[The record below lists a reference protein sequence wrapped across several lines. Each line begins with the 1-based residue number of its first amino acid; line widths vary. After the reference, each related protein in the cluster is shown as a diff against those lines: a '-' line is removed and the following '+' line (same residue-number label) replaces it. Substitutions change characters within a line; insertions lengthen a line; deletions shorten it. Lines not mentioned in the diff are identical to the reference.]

1 MVWGVTGAVAAFDVP
16 PTPDAAPLLSRIG
29 RSPSFRGWEVRPVN
43 STARWPERLEHA
55 ATLLRAEG
63 AAVLSL
69 RGGEF
74 TTLFSYRIDPGVDW
88 TSLVGP
94 ERLRAAM
101 ESETAVTAAIA
112 AGRWGDQAAY
122 AVIVAIERDAS
133 GASCLCAL
141 RRSVPFDA
149 VEIAGAYAASRLM
162 ASSIDDGRKLAAA
175 ERAGAARLVQRSVR
189 HELEHTRDAA
199 ALSRAAALIAAS
211 IDANGASIML
221 IDGAELHLS
230 ASVGL
235 PKAML
240 GHRQRIGEGIAGYVA
255 QSGEPVEVS
264 GTVRDDRFT
273 GTDPDA
279 GSALSIPLRVA
290 DRVIGVLNVKRA
302 AGGQEFDDLER
313 TLVSDLADELAR
325 AVGQG
330 ATSTLEP
337 PSSDPVPPSRSE
349 PRIETLR
356 VLAVEDHPVMRIG
369 IRALLEREGL
379 TVVGLSAT
387 SAEAVEQA
395 RQGLADVA
403 LVDLNLPDAEGVDVI
418 ERLHE
423 AAPHLPV
430 VAYSIDGSADRVRAA
445 VRAGAIGY
453 LNKGTPAKRVI
464 TALRAAA
471 AGLSALGPEEAAA
484 LAEPHD
490 AVSLVQKAVARSL
503 PTGFDNP
510 PDSTAVPR
518 PADRPVADRS
528 PKDALSAREL
538 ELLKYLAEGY
548 TNKEIARAMVLAEDT
563 VKKAV
568 QTLIAKLGATDRTH
582 AVVIALRSD
591 LIQ

>member
-1 MVWGVTGAVAAFDVP
+1 MGG
-16 PTPDAAPLLSRIG
+16 S
-29 RSPSFRGWEVRPVN
+29 PVN

-55 ATLLRAEG
+55 ATLLHAEG

-74 TTLFSYRIDPGVDW
+74 TTLFSYRIAPGMDW
-88 TSLVGP
+88 NAVLGP
-94 ERLRAAM
+94 ERLRAVLT
-101 ESETAVTAAIA
+101 SDTAVAAAIA

-122 AVIVAIERDAS
+122 AVLATIERDDR

-141 RRSVPFDA
+141 RHNLPFDA
-149 VEIAGAYAASRLM
+149 LEVAGAFAASRLM
-162 ASSIDDGRKLAAA
+162 AGSVDDARQLASA
-175 ERAGAARLVQRSVR
+175 ERADAARVAQRSVR
-189 HELEHTRDAA
+189 RELARARDAP
-199 ALSRAAALIAAS
+199 ALARAAALIAAS

-221 IDGAELHLS
+221 VDGAELHLS

-235 PKAML
+235 PDGML

-255 QSGEPVEVS
+255 QSGEAVQVS
-264 GTVRDDRFT
+264 GEVRDARFT

-290 DRVIGVLNVKRA
+290 DRIIGVLNVKRA
-302 AGGQEFDDLER
+302 SGDAFDDLER
-313 TLVSDLADELAR
+313 TLVSDLADEVAR
-325 AVGQG
+325 AVDTGSTTDTLPAVAERPPAQAG
-330 ATSTLEP
+330 ATL
-337 PSSDPVPPSRSE
+337 
-349 PRIETLR
+349 RI
-356 VLAVEDHPVMRIG
+356 LAVEAHPVMRVG

-379 TVVGLSAT
+379 TVAGLSAT
-387 SAEAVEQA
+387 STEAVEQA
-395 RQGLADVA
+395 RQGVADVA

-423 AAPHLPV
+423 AAPQLPI
-430 VAYSIDGSADRVRAA
+430 VAFSVDGSADRVRAA
-445 VRAGAIGY
+445 LRAGAIGY
-453 LNKGTPAKRVI
+453 LNKATPTARLI
-464 TALRAAA
+464 AALRAAA
-471 AGLSALGPEEAAA
+471 SGLSALGPEEAAA

-490 AVSLVQKAVARSL
+490 AVTLVQKAVARSL
-503 PTGFDNP
+503 PSGFDNP
-510 PDSTAVPR
+510 PEPGGSNGARAERTTV
-518 PADRPVADRS
+518 S

-582 AVVIALRSD
+582 AVVLALRSD

>member
-1 MVWGVTGAVAAFDVP
+1 MEG
-16 PTPDAAPLLSRIG
+16 
-29 RSPSFRGWEVRPVN
+29 RPVN
-43 STARWPERLEHA
+43 STARWPERLEYA

-63 AAVLSL
+63 AAVLCL

-74 TTLFSYRIDPGVDW
+74 TTLFSYRVAPDVDW
-88 TSLVGP
+88 NALIGP
-94 ERLRAAM
+94 DRLRAAM
-101 ESETAVTAAIA
+101 ASDNAVTAPIA

-122 AVIVAIERDAS
+122 AVVVAIERDTDAP
-133 GASCLCAL
+133 SCLCAL
-141 RRSVPFDA
+141 RHAVPFDA
-149 VEIAGAYAASRLM
+149 IEVAGAYAASRLM
-162 ASSIDDGRKLAAA
+162 ATSIDDGRKLAMA

-189 HELEHTRDAA
+189 HELERSRDPA
-199 ALSRAAALIAAS
+199 ALSRAAGLIAAS

-221 IDGAELHLS
+221 IDGAELHLR

-235 PKAML
+235 PQTML
-240 GHRQRIGEGIAGYVA
+240 GHRQRVGEGIAGYVA
-255 QSGEPVEVS
+255 QSGEPIELS
-264 GTVRDDRFT
+264 GAVRDERFR

-279 GSALSIPLRVA
+279 GSALSIPLRVG

-302 AGGQEFDDLER
+302 VGMEAFDDLER
-313 TLVSDLADELAR
+313 SLVTDLADELAR
-325 AVGQG
+325 AVGSSPT
-330 ATSTLEP
+330 ATTRTPPEVEP
-337 PSSDPVPPSRSE
+337 KAPTTASD
-349 PRIETLR
+349 TLR
-356 VLAVEDHPVMRIG
+356 ILAVEDHPVMRIG

-379 TVVGLSAT
+379 AVAGLSAT
-387 SAEAVEQA
+387 STEAVEQA
-395 RQGLADVA
+395 RQGAADVA

-423 AAPHLPV
+423 AAPHLPI
-430 VAYSIDGSADRVRAA
+430 VAFSVDGSADRVRAA

-453 LNKGTPAKRVI
+453 LHKGTPAKRVI
-464 TALRAAA
+464 AALRAAA

-490 AVSLVQKAVARSL
+490 AVTLVQKAVARSL
-503 PTGFDNP
+503 PADFDNP
-510 PDSTAVPR
+510 PESPAVPKPER
-518 PADRPVADRS
+518 PADRS
-528 PKDALSAREL
+528 PSSKDALSAREL

-582 AVVIALRSD
+582 AVVLALRSD

>member
-1 MVWGVTGAVAAFDVP
+1 MGG
-16 PTPDAAPLLSRIG
+16 
-29 RSPSFRGWEVRPVN
+29 RPVN

-88 TSLVGP
+88 SSLVGP

-101 ESETAVTAAIA
+101 ESDTAVTAAIA

-149 VEIAGAYAASRLM
+149 VEVAGAYAASRLM

-221 IDGAELHLS
+221 IDGDELHLS

-264 GTVRDDRFT
+264 GTVRVDRFT

-302 AGGQEFDDLER
+302 AGGEEFDDLER

-325 AVGQG
+325 AVGPG

-337 PSSDPVPPSRSE
+337 PRADQAPPSRSE
-349 PRIETLR
+349 PRVETLR

-379 TVVGLSAT
+379 IVVGLSAT

-418 ERLHE
+418 ERLHD

-464 TALRAAA
+464 AALRAAA

-484 LAEPHD
+484 LAQPHD
-490 AVSLVQKAVARSL
+490 AVTLVQKAVARSL

-510 PDSTAVPR
+510 PGSSTVPR
-518 PADRPVADRS
+518 PADRPVVDRS

>member
-1 MVWGVTGAVAAFDVP
+1 MED
-16 PTPDAAPLLSRIG
+16 
-29 RSPSFRGWEVRPVN
+29 RPVN
-43 STARWPERLEHA
+43 STARWPERLAHA

-69 RGGEF
+69 RGGVF
-74 TTLFSYRIDPGVDW
+74 TTLFSYRIGPEVDW
-88 TSLVGP
+88 TVLVGP

-101 ESETAVTAAIA
+101 ASDTAVTAAIA
-112 AGRWGDQAAY
+112 AGRWGEQAAY
-122 AVIVAIERDAS
+122 AVLAPIERDGS
-133 GASCLCAL
+133 GASCLCAI

-149 VEIAGAYAASRLM
+149 VEVAGAYAASRLM
-162 ASSIDDGRKLAAA
+162 AGSIDDGRKLAAA

-221 IDGAELHLS
+221 IDGAELNLR

-255 QSGEPVEVS
+255 QSGEPVELS
-264 GTVRDDRFT
+264 GAVRDERFT

-302 AGGQEFDDLER
+302 VGGDAFDDLER
-313 TLVSDLADELAR
+313 SLVSDLADELAR
-325 AVGQG
+325 AVGPDATG
-330 ATSTLEP
+330 TPGSPAADPATSL
-337 PSSDPVPPSRSE
+337 RSE
-349 PRIETLR
+349 PRVETLR
-356 VLAVEDHPVMRIG
+356 ILAVEDHPVMRIG
-369 IRALLEREGL
+369 IRTLLEREGM
-379 TVVGLSAT
+379 TVVGLSST
-387 SAEAVEQA
+387 STEAVELA

-418 ERLHE
+418 ERLHD
-423 AAPHLPV
+423 AAPQLPV
-430 VAYSIDGSADRVRAA
+430 VAYSVDGSADRVRAA

-464 TALRAAA
+464 AALRAAA

-490 AVSLVQKAVARSL
+490 AVTLVQKAVARSL
-503 PTGFDNP
+503 PSSFDNP
-510 PDSTAVPR
+510 PETLAAARTTER
-518 PADRPVADRS
+518 PTERP

-582 AVVIALRSD
+582 AVVLALRSD

>member
-1 MVWGVTGAVAAFDVP
+1 MED
-16 PTPDAAPLLSRIG
+16 
-29 RSPSFRGWEVRPVN
+29 RPVN

-69 RGGEF
+69 QGGKLA
-74 TTLFSYRIDPGVDW
+74 TLFSYRIGADVDW
-88 TSLVGP
+88 GDLVGGD
-94 ERLRAAM
+94 RLRAALT
-101 ESETAVTAAIA
+101 SDAAVTSAIA
-112 AGRWGDQAAY
+112 AGRWGDEAAY
-122 AVIVAIERDAS
+122 AVIAAIERD
-133 GASCLCAL
+133 GDHASCLCAL
-141 RRSVPFDA
+141 RHSVPFDA
-149 VEIAGAYAASRLM
+149 LEISGAYAVARLM
-162 ASSIDDGRKLAAA
+162 ASSIDDGRRLAAA
-175 ERAGAARLVQRSVR
+175 ERTGAARIAERSMR
-189 HELEHTRDAA
+189 YELEHNRDGTAMA
-199 ALSRAAALIAAS
+199 RAAALIAAS

-221 IDGAELHLS
+221 VDGAELYLT

-255 QSGEPVEVS
+255 QSGQAVRLS
-264 GTVRDDRFT
+264 GAVRDDRFT
-273 GTDPDA
+273 GIDPTA
-279 GSALSIPLRVA
+279 GDALSIPLRVA

-302 AGGQEFDDLER
+302 AGGDAFDDLEQ
-313 TLVSDLADELAR
+313 TLVADLAEELAR
-325 AVGQG
+325 AVGPG
-330 ATSTLEP
+330 PTFFAATAVAEP
-337 PSSDPVPPSRSE
+337 AA
-349 PRIETLR
+349 PRDAVAIQRLR
-356 VLAVEDHPVMRIG
+356 ILCVEDHPVMRIG
-369 IRALLEREGL
+369 IQALLEREGL
-379 TVVGLSAT
+379 VIAGLSAT
-387 SAEAVEQA
+387 SMEAVELA
-395 RQGLADVA
+395 RQGIADVA

-418 ERLHE
+418 ERLHA
-423 AAPHLPV
+423 AAPDLPV
-430 VAYSIDGSADRVRAA
+430 VAFSVDGSAERVRAA

-464 TALRAAA
+464 AALRAAA

-490 AVSLVQKAVARSL
+490 AVTLVQKAVARSL
-503 PTGFDNP
+503 PSAF
-510 PDSTAVPR
+510 
-518 PADRPVADRS
+518 DRPPEPAAATAERPVERS

-582 AVVIALRSD
+582 AVVLALRSD

>member
-1 MVWGVTGAVAAFDVP
+1 
-16 PTPDAAPLLSRIG
+16 
-29 RSPSFRGWEVRPVN
+29 
-43 STARWPERLEHA
+43 
-55 ATLLRAEG
+55 
-63 AAVLSL
+63 VLSL
-69 RGGEF
+69 RDGAF
-74 TTLFSYRIDPGVDW
+74 TTLFSYRIAPEVDW
-88 TSLVGP
+88 TALIGS
-94 ERLRAAM
+94 ERLSEAM
-101 ESETAVTAAIA
+101 ASDTAVTAAIA
-112 AGRWGDQAAY
+112 AGLWGDHAAF
-122 AVIVAIERDAS
+122 AVIAAIERNGN
-133 GASCLCAL
+133 GASCLCAI
-141 RRSVPFDA
+141 RRGVPFDA
-149 VEIAGAYAASRLM
+149 VEVAGARAAARLM

-189 HELEHTRDAA
+189 HELERTRDAA

-211 IDANGASIML
+211 IDAQAASIML
-221 IDGAELHLS
+221 VDGGDLHLS

-255 QSGEPVEVS
+255 QTGEPIELS
-264 GTVRDDRFT
+264 GAVRDDRFT

-279 GSALSIPLRVA
+279 GAALSIPLRVD

-302 AGGQEFDDLER
+302 DAFDDVER
-313 TLVSDLADELAR
+313 ALVSDLADELAH
-325 AVGQG
+325 AVGPA
-330 ATSTLEP
+330 ATAIPGSTAV
-337 PSSDPVPPSRSE
+337 SQAGGSRAE
-349 PRIETLR
+349 PRAETLR
-356 VLAVEDHPVMRIG
+356 ILVVEDHPVMRIG
-369 IRALLEREGL
+369 IRTLLEREGMA
-379 TVVGLSAT
+379 VVGLSAT

-395 RQGLADVA
+395 RQGLGDVA

-418 ERLHE
+418 ERLHD
-423 AAPHLPV
+423 AAPQLPV
-430 VAYSIDGSADRVRAA
+430 VGYSVDGSPDRVRAA

-464 TALRAAA
+464 AALRAAA

-490 AVSLVQKAVARSL
+490 AVTLVQKAVARSFPANFENAPESAAATPAER
-503 PTGFDNP
+503 PT
-510 PDSTAVPR
+510 TE
-518 PADRPVADRS
+518 RS

-582 AVVIALRSD
+582 AVVLALRSD

>member
-1 MVWGVTGAVAAFDVP
+1 VP
-16 PTPDAAPLLSRIG
+16 PVADAAACLPRIASG
-29 RSPSFRGWEVRPVN
+29 PSFRGWEGRPVN

-69 RGGEF
+69 RDGEF
-74 TTLFSYRIDPGVDW
+74 TTLFSYRIGPEVDW
-88 TSLVGP
+88 AYLVGP
-94 ERLRAAM
+94 EKLRAAM
-101 ESETAVTAAIA
+101 ASDAAVTAAIA
-112 AGRWGDQAAY
+112 AGRWVDQAAY
-122 AVIVAIERDAS
+122 AVLVAIDRDAN

-149 VEIAGAYAASRLM
+149 LEVAGAYAASRLM
-162 ASSIDDGRKLAAA
+162 ATSIDDGRKLAAA
-175 ERAGAARLVQRSVR
+175 ERAGAARLVQRSLR
-189 HELEHTRDAA
+189 HELEHTSDAA
-199 ALSRAAALIAAS
+199 ALSRAAALIAAG

-221 IDGAELHLS
+221 IDGAELHLR

-235 PKAML
+235 PTEML

-255 QSGEPVEVS
+255 KSGEPVEVS
-264 GTVRDDRFT
+264 GAVRDDRFT
-273 GTDPDA
+273 GTDPGA

-302 AGGQEFDDLER
+302 AGGDAFDDLER
-313 TLVSDLADELAR
+313 TLVADLADEVAR
-325 AVGQG
+325 AVGPG
-330 ATSTLEP
+330 AVGTLEP
-337 PSSDPVPPSRSE
+337 PASDPATPARLERRV
-349 PRIETLR
+349 ETLR
-356 VLAVEDHPVMRIG
+356 ILAVEDHPLMRIG
-369 IRALLEREGL
+369 IRHLLEREGL
-379 TVVGLSAT
+379 TIVGLSAT
-387 SAEAVEQA
+387 STEAVEQA

-418 ERLHE
+418 ERLHD
-423 AAPHLPV
+423 AAPQLPV
-430 VAYSIDGSADRVRAA
+430 VAFSVDGSADRVRAA
-445 VRAGAIGY
+445 LRAGAIGY
-453 LNKGTPAKRVI
+453 LTKGTPAKRVI
-464 TALRAAA
+464 AALRAAA

-490 AVSLVQKAVARSL
+490 AVTLVQKAVARSL
-503 PTGFDNP
+503 PSGFDNP
-510 PDSTAVPR
+510 PE
-518 PADRPVADRS
+518 PAAARAERPVDRS

-582 AVVIALRSD
+582 AVVLALRSD

>member
-1 MVWGVTGAVAAFDVP
+1 
-16 PTPDAAPLLSRIG
+16 
-29 RSPSFRGWEVRPVN
+29 
-43 STARWPERLEHA
+43 
-55 ATLLRAEG
+55 
-63 AAVLSL
+63 VLSL

-74 TTLFSYRIDPGVDW
+74 TTLFSYRIAPSLDW
-88 TSLVGP
+88 MELVGP
-94 ERLRAAM
+94 ERLAAAM
-101 ESETAVTAAIA
+101 DSDIAVTAPIP
-112 AGRWGDQAAY
+112 AGRWGENAAF
-122 AVIVAIERDAS
+122 AVIAAIERNAS

-141 RRSVPFDA
+141 RRNVPFDA
-149 VEIAGAYAASRLM
+149 VEVAGARAAARLM

-211 IDANGASIML
+211 IDASAASIML
-221 IDGAELHLS
+221 VDGPELHLS

-255 QSGEPVEVS
+255 QSGEPIELS
-264 GTVRDDRFT
+264 GAVRDERFT

-279 GSALSIPLRVA
+279 GSALSIPLRVD

-302 AGGQEFDDLER
+302 SAFDDLER

-325 AVGQG
+325 AVAPG
-330 ATSTLEP
+330 AAGTQKPAAGDAPAATLP
-337 PSSDPVPPSRSE
+337 QTGG
-349 PRIETLR
+349 ETLR
-356 VLAVEDHPVMRIG
+356 ILVVEDHPVMRIG
-369 IRALLEREGL
+369 IRTLLEREGL
-379 TVVGLSAT
+379 SVVGLSAT
-387 SAEAVEQA
+387 STEAVESA
-395 RQGLADVA
+395 RQGLGDVA
-403 LVDLNLPDAEGVDVI
+403 LVDLQLPDAEGVDVI

-430 VAYSIDGSADRVRAA
+430 VAYSVDGSADRVRSA

-453 LNKGTPAKRVI
+453 LHKGTPSKRLI
-464 TALRAAA
+464 AALRAAA

-490 AVSLVQKAVARSL
+490 AVSLVQKAVARSF
-503 PTGFDNP
+503 PANFETP
-510 PDSTAVPR
+510 PESPPVTSAER
-518 PADRPVADRS
+518 PADRS

-582 AVVIALRSD
+582 AVVLALRSD